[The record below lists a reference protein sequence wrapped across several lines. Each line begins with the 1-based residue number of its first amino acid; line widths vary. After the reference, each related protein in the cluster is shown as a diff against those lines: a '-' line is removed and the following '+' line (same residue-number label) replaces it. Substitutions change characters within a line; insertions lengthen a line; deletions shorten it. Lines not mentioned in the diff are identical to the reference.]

1 VKIVKIALLTSVLTL
16 GCLLV
21 VLAFCL
27 AEMLILSLRGYW
39 IRLCPPEAWF
49 VAVALAGGIFIIS
62 YAINRVIKEVIKW
75 ER

>member
-1 VKIVKIALLTSVLTL
+1 VRFVRAALLTAILTL

-21 VLAFCL
+21 VLAIWL
-27 AEMLILSLRGYW
+27 AEVLILSLRGYE
-39 IRLCPPEAWF
+39 IRLCPLEAWF

-62 YAINRVIKEVIKW
+62 YAINKIVEEVVKW